1 MLLTDVI
8 CRSNTEYE
16 IRFLLT
22 AYLENLQARGAAQRL
37 PPGAAALPLK
47 DEHDI
52 EARFAALLGM
62 QLRERP
68 RAQGAAADEIEK
80 QATEIF
86 GAAVIRLHTLRARE
100 TSDCV
105 TFVPPDIANAPTRL
119 YA

>member
-22 AYLENLQARGAAQRL
+22 AFLENLLSRGAAQRL

-52 EARFAALLGM
+52 EARFAALLGT
-62 QLRERP
+62 QFHELP
-68 RAQGAAADEIEK
+68 LAHGAAAGEIEK

-86 GAAVIRLHTLRARE
+86 GAAVSRLHTLRARE
-100 TSDCV
+100 TADCV
-105 TFVPPDIANAPTRL
+105 TFVPPYIASTPMLRA
-119 YA
+119 